1 MIFKI
6 SLIAVAVL
14 LLATVPGYIMMKRK
28 MLDEAC
34 ISGFSKILLFVCQP
48 CLAVY
53 TFTSATLSAEK
64 LIEVGIFALL
74 TVAIFLI
81 VLGGAYLFLHKKY
94 SEPIYR
100 IVTIATVFANCAF
113 FAIPI
118 IEAILPEIS
127 EEVIVFTTAF
137 AVVMN
142 VIGWT
147 LGAAIISGDSR
158 YVSMKKIFLNPAM
171 LGTVVALLIFVLK
184 IPIEG
189 DLKNMIVTTARMS
202 TPLSMIIMGM
212 RLATMELR
220 TLFSDLRVYLTIA
233 VKQIIMPLVGFGLVY
248 FLPISPEVK
257 QTFFIICACPVAS
270 VVLNF
275 AEIVGAGQREAAKM
289 LLLGTILSIVTLP
302 PMMLLLPLLG

>member
-64 LIEVGIFALL
+64 LIEVGIFAGL
-74 TVAIFLI
+74 TAAIFLI

-100 IVTIATVFANCAF
+100 IVTIATTFANCAF

-118 IEAILPEIS
+118 IEAILPELS
-127 EEVIVFTTAF
+127 EELIIFTTAF

-158 YVSMKKIFLNPAM
+158 YVSIKKIFLNPAM

-189 DLKNMIVTTARMS
+189 DLKNMIVTAARMS

-212 RLATMELR
+212 RLATMEIR
-220 TLFSDLRVYLTIA
+220 SLFVDPRVYLTVA
-233 VKQIIMPLVGFGLVY
+233 VKQIVMPLVSFGLVY
-248 FLPISPEVK
+248 FLPISSDVK

>member
-6 SLIAVAVL
+6 SLVAVAVL
-14 LLATVPGYIMMKRK
+14 LLAAVPGYIMMKRK

-34 ISGFSKILLFVCQP
+34 ISGMSKILLFVCQP

-53 TFTSATLSAEK
+53 TFTSATLSIEK
-64 LIEVGIFALL
+64 LIEVGIFAGL
-74 TVAIFLI
+74 TAVIFLV

-100 IVTIATVFANCAF
+100 IVTIATTFANCAF

-127 EEVIVFTTAF
+127 NEVIVFTTAF

-147 LGAAIISGDSR
+147 LGAAIISGDAR
-158 YVSMKKIFLNPAM
+158 YVSLKKIFLNPAM
-171 LGTVVALLIFVLK
+171 IGTVVAVMIFVLK
-184 IPIEG
+184 IPIQE
-189 DLKNMIVTTARMS
+189 DLNDMIVISARMS

-212 RLATMELR
+212 RLATMEIR
-220 TLFSDLRVYLTIA
+220 GLFTDLRVYLTVA
-233 VKQIIMPLVGFGLVY
+233 VKQVVMPLIAFGIVY
-248 FLPISPEVK
+248 FLPISVEVK

-289 LLLGTILSIVTLP
+289 LLLGTLLSIVTLP
-302 PMMLLLPLLG
+302 PMMLLLPLLV

>member
-6 SLIAVAVL
+6 ALISVAVL
-14 LLATVPGYIMMKRK
+14 LLAAVPGYIMMKRR

-53 TFTSATLSAEK
+53 TFTSSTLSKEK
-64 LIEVGIFALL
+64 LIDVGIFALL
-74 TVAIFLI
+74 TAAIFLV
-81 VLGGAYLFLHKKY
+81 VLGGAYIVLHRRY
-94 SEPIYR
+94 REPIYR
-100 IVTIATVFANCAF
+100 IITIATTFANCAF

-118 IEAILPEIS
+118 IEALLPKIS
-127 EEVIVFTTAF
+127 EELIIFTTAF

-147 LGAAIISGDSR
+147 LGAAIISGDTR
-158 YVSMKKIFLNPAM
+158 YISLKKIFLNPAM
-171 LGTVVALLIFVLK
+171 LGTLVALLIFVCR

-189 DLKNMIVTTARMS
+189 DLRNMIVTAARMS
-202 TPLSMIIMGM
+202 TPISMIIMGM

-220 TLFSDLRVYLTIA
+220 GLFTDLRVYLTVA
-233 VKQIIMPLVGFGLVY
+233 VKQIVMPLIAFGLVY
-248 FLPISPEVK
+248 FLPISSDVK

-275 AEIVGAGQREAAKM
+275 AEIVGEGQREAAKM
-289 LLLGTILSIVTLP
+289 LLLGTLLSIVTLP
-302 PMMLLLPLLG
+302 PMMLLLPLLA

>member
-6 SLIAVAVL
+6 ALIAVAVL
-14 LLATVPGYIMMKRK
+14 LLAAVPGYLMMKRR
-28 MLDEAC
+28 MIDEAC
-34 ISGFSKILLFVCQP
+34 IAGFSKVLLFVCQP

-64 LIEVGIFALL
+64 LIDVGIFALL
-74 TVAIFLI
+74 SAVIFLI

-100 IVTIATVFANCAF
+100 IVTIATTFANCAF

-118 IEAILPEIS
+118 IEALLPAIS
-127 EEVIVFTTAF
+127 EELIIFTTAF
-137 AVVMN
+137 ALVMN
-142 VIGWT
+142 IIGWT
-147 LGAAIISGDSR
+147 LGAAIISGDTR
-158 YVSMKKIFLNPAM
+158 YISLKKIFLNPAT
-171 LGTVVALLIFVLK
+171 LGAITALLIFVLE

-189 DLKNMIVTTARMS
+189 DLRSMIVTTARMS

-212 RLATMELR
+212 RLATMEIR
-220 TLFSDLRVYLTIA
+220 GLFTDLRVYLTIA
-233 VKQIIMPLVGFGLVY
+233 VKQIVMPLVSFGLVY
-248 FLPISPEVK
+248 FLPISSDVK

-289 LLLGTILSIVTLP
+289 LLLGTLLSIVTLP
-302 PMMLLLPLLG
+302 PMMLLLPLLA

>member
-34 ISGFSKILLFVCQP
+34 ISGFSKVLLFVCQP

-64 LIEVGIFALL
+64 LIEVGIFAGL
-74 TVAIFLI
+74 TAAIFLI

-100 IVTIATVFANCAF
+100 IVTIATTFANCAF

-118 IEAILPEIS
+118 IEAILPELS
-127 EEVIVFTTAF
+127 EELIIFTTAF

-158 YVSMKKIFLNPAM
+158 YVSIKKIFLNPAM

-189 DLKNMIVTTARMS
+189 DLKNMIVTAARMS

-212 RLATMELR
+212 RLATMEIR
-220 TLFSDLRVYLTIA
+220 SLFVDPRVYLTVA
-233 VKQIIMPLVGFGLVY
+233 VKQIVMPLVSFGLVY
-248 FLPISPEVK
+248 FLPISSDVK

>member
-6 SLIAVAVL
+6 SLIAAAVL
-14 LLATVPGYIMMKRK
+14 ILAAVPGYIMMKRK
-28 MLDEAC
+28 MLDETC

-53 TFTSATLSAEK
+53 TFTSATLSKDK
-64 LIEVGIFALL
+64 LIEIGIFALL
-74 TVAIFLI
+74 SAAILFV
-81 VLGGAYLFLHKKY
+81 VLGGAYLVLRRKY
-94 SEPIYR
+94 GKPIYR
-100 IVTIATVFANCAF
+100 IVTIATAFANCAF

-118 IEAILPEIS
+118 IEAILPETS
-127 EEVIVFTTAF
+127 EELIIFTTVF

-147 LGAAIISGDSR
+147 LGAAIISGDTKYISL
-158 YVSMKKIFLNPAM
+158 KKIFLNPAM
-171 LGTVVALLIFVLK
+171 LGTLVALLIFILR

-189 DLKNMIVTTARMS
+189 DLRNMIVTTARMS

-220 TLFSDLRVYLTIA
+220 SLFTDVRAYLTIA
-233 VKQIIMPLVGFGLVY
+233 VKQIVMPLVSFGLVY
-248 FLPISPEVK
+248 FLPISSDIK

-289 LLLGTILSIVTLP
+289 LLLGTFLSVVTLP

>member
-189 DLKNMIVTTARMS
+189 DLRNMIVTTARMS

>member
-100 IVTIATVFANCAF
+100 IVTIATTFANCAF

-171 LGTVVALLIFVLK
+171 LGTVAALLIFVLK

-189 DLKNMIVTTARMS
+189 DLRNMIVTAARMS

>member
-1 MIFKI
+1 MVFKI
-6 SLIAVAVL
+6 ALIATAVL
-14 LLATVPGYIMMKRK
+14 LLAAVPGYILMKRK
-28 MLDEAC
+28 MLDESC

-53 TFTSATLSAEK
+53 TFTSATLSLEK
-64 LIEVGIFALL
+64 LIEVGIFAAL
-74 TVAIFLI
+74 TAVIFLI

-100 IVTIATVFANCAF
+100 IVTIATTFANCAF

-118 IEAILPEIS
+118 IEALLPEIS
-127 EEVIVFTTAF
+127 EEVIIFTTAF

-147 LGAAIISGDSR
+147 LGAAIISGDAR
-158 YVSMKKIFLNPAM
+158 YISLKKIFLNPAM
-171 LGTVVALLIFVLK
+171 IGTVVAVLIFVSR

-189 DLKNMIVTTARMS
+189 DLRNMIVTTARMS

-212 RLATMELR
+212 RLATMDIR
-220 TLFSDLRVYLTIA
+220 SLFTDLRVYLTVA
-233 VKQIIMPLVGFGLVY
+233 VKQIVMPLIAFLLV
-248 FLPISPEVK
+248 FRLPISSEVK

-289 LLLGTILSIVTLP
+289 LLLGTLLSVVTLP
-302 PMMLLLPLLG
+302 PMMLLLPLLA

>member
-48 CLAVY
+48 CLSVY
-53 TFTSATLSAEK
+53 TFTSATISKEK
-64 LIEVGIFALL
+64 LIDMGIFAAL

-81 VLGGAYLFLHKKY
+81 VLGGAYFLLRGKY
-94 SEPIYR
+94 DEPIYR
-100 IVTIATVFANCAF
+100 IVTIATTFANCAF
-113 FAIPI
+113 FGIPI
-118 IEAILPEIS
+118 IEALLPDAAS
-127 EEVIVFTTAF
+127 ELLIYTTVF

-147 LGAAIISGDSR
+147 LGAAIISRNSE
-158 YVSMKKIFLNPAM
+158 YISVKKIFLNPAIIG
-171 LGTVVALLIFVLK
+171 LAVALLIFVLK

-189 DLKNMIVTTARMS
+189 DLKNMIVTAARMS

-212 RLATMELR
+212 RLATMEIR
-220 TLFSDLRVYLTIA
+220 SLFTDVRVYLTIA
-233 VKQIIMPLVGFGLVY
+233 VKQIVMPLVSFGLVY
-248 FLPISPEVK
+248 FLPISPDVK

-302 PMMLLLPLLG
+302 PMMLLLPLFG

>member
-6 SLIAVAVL
+6 ALIATAVL
-14 LLATVPGYIMMKRK
+14 ILAAVPGYIMMKKK
-28 MLDEAC
+28 MIDEAC

-64 LIEVGIFALL
+64 LLEVGIFAAL
-74 TVAIFLI
+74 TAAIFLV

-100 IVTIATVFANCAF
+100 IVTIATTFANCAF

-118 IEAILPEIS
+118 IEALLPEIS
-127 EEVIVFTTAF
+127 EEVIIFTTAF

-147 LGAAIISGDSR
+147 LGAAIISGDTR
-158 YVSMKKIFLNPAM
+158 YISLKKIFLNPAM
-171 LGTVVALLIFVLK
+171 IGTVVAVLIFVCR

-189 DLKNMIVTTARMS
+189 DLRNMIVTTARMS

-220 TLFSDLRVYLTIA
+220 GLFIDLRVYLTVA
-233 VKQIIMPLVGFGLVY
+233 VKQIVMPLVAFALVY
-248 FLPISPEVK
+248 FLPISSDVK

-275 AEIVGAGQREAAKM
+275 AEIVGEGQREAAKM
-289 LLLGTILSIVTLP
+289 LLLGTLLSVVTLP
-302 PMMLLLPLLG
+302 PMMLLLPLLA

>member
-34 ISGFSKILLFVCQP
+34 ISGFSKVLLFVCQP

-64 LIEVGIFALL
+64 LIEVGIFAGL
-74 TVAIFLI
+74 TAAIFLI

-100 IVTIATVFANCAF
+100 IVTIATTFANCAF

-118 IEAILPEIS
+118 IEAILPELF
-127 EEVIVFTTAF
+127 EELIIFTTAF

-158 YVSMKKIFLNPAM
+158 YVSIKKIFLNPAM

-189 DLKNMIVTTARMS
+189 DLKNMIVTAARMS

-212 RLATMELR
+212 RLATMEIR
-220 TLFSDLRVYLTIA
+220 SLFVDPRVYLTVA
-233 VKQIIMPLVGFGLVY
+233 VKQIVMPLVSFGLVY
-248 FLPISPEVK
+248 FLPISSDVK